1 MRVYSKGAD
10 AKSIVYFT
18 ENRKWRF
25 SLGSVRVV
33 FDKPSADGW
42 RAGYAVVTVPHG
54 ADGFAVQLGGNG
66 DGKIWYDDI
75 GAYLLR

>member
-1 MRVYSKGAD
+1 VYSKGAD

-25 SLGSVRVV
+25 SLGRVRVV
-33 FDKPSADGW
+33 FDKPLADGW

-54 ADGFAVQLGGNG
+54 ADGFALQMGGAAT
-66 DGKIWYDDI
+66 GKVWYDDI
-75 GAYLLR
+75 SAYKLR